1 MSVKALV
8 SDGVLRARGA
18 QTAWRETPILARLEV
33 VRRLRVRIASE
44 CLGLAAAV
52 ESNTHP
58 LSEVLLSEVLPLLE
72 AVRFLEKN
80 AAAILRPLRL
90 GKKGRPWWLGRVCSE
105 VRREPF
111 GVIAV
116 ISPSNYPLFL
126 GGVQVLQALV
136 AGNAVVWKPAS
147 GGAPVAGR
155 LAQLA
160 REAGLPEGILVVL
173 PDTVEAGVLL
183 LGEPIEKVVFTG
195 GFENGTKVLEV
206 LSKRA
211 IPAVVELSGCDA
223 VFVRADADLHLVAKA
238 LRFGLTFNQSR
249 TCLAPRRV
257 FVAGNLAQELE
268 VILKREL
275 SFVSEIQS
283 ANADAQWQG
292 RCVKWVEE
300 ALMLGARLVH
310 GEIKNGGIK
319 FPCILANVPLQ
330 MQGSLGEFFAPILCI
345 TSVQSDDAALE
356 AAARCEYALGAAVF
370 SQDLQESVTM
380 AGKIRAGLVSVNDLI
395 VPSADPR
402 IPFGGSGNSGYG
414 VTRGAEGLLELSR
427 IKVVQVRSGGPV
439 QHLEAKKVDS
449 NLAAALIC
457 LIHGGDLRARFRGL
471 AEIFKLTAKMWIGSR
486 KTAKTGGS
494 Q

>member
-1 MSVKALV
+1 MSVEALV
-8 SDGVLRARGA
+8 SEGVARARVA
-18 QTAWRETPILARLEV
+18 QAAWHNTPLLTRLQV
-33 VRRLRVRIASE
+33 FRRLRVRIASE
-44 CLGLAAAV
+44 CVGLAAAA
-52 ESNTHP
+52 SSKAHP

-72 AVRFLEKN
+72 AVKFLEQN
-80 AAAILRPLRL
+80 AESILRPLRL

-105 VRREPF
+105 IRREPF

-136 AGNAVVWKPAS
+136 VGNAAVWKPAS
-147 GGAPVAGR
+147 GGAAVAG
-155 LAQLA
+155 LMAQLA
-160 REAGLPEGILVVL
+160 AEAGLPEGLLVVL
-173 PDTVEAGVLL
+173 PDTMEAGILL
-183 LGEPIEKVVFTG
+183 LEESLGKVVFTG
-195 GFENGTKVLEV
+195 GFQNGTKILEV

-211 IPAVVELSGCDA
+211 IPAIVELSGCDA

-257 FVAGNLAQELE
+257 FVADNLAQELE

-275 SFVSEIQS
+275 SFVAEIHN
-283 ANADAQWQG
+283 ANEGVPRQASL
-292 RCVKWVEE
+292 VKWVEK
-300 ALMLGARLVH
+300 ALLQGARLVH
-310 GEIKNGGIK
+310 GEIKNGDIK
-319 FPCILANVPLQ
+319 FPCVLANVPLQ
-330 MQGSLGEFFAPILCI
+330 MQDSLAELFAPILCI
-345 TSVQSDDAALE
+345 TSVESDDAALD

-370 SQDLQESVTM
+370 SQDLQESVVM

-414 VTRGAEGLLELSR
+414 VTRGAEGLLEMSR
-427 IKVVQVRSGGPV
+427 IKVLQVRSGGQV
-439 QHLEAKKVDS
+439 QHLEASEVDS
-449 NLAAALIC
+449 NLAAALIR
-457 LIHGGDLRARFRGL
+457 LTHGGDWRTRFRGL
-471 AEIFKLTAKMWIGSR
+471 TEICKVTAKIWIGSR
-486 KTAKTGGS
+486 RTAKAGGS